1 MKNSKIILLTIVFI
15 GGIGSFFTSC
25 SNDDDNNGVPEF
37 RGLESGFLIF
47 SRTSTNSF
55 VRYTPELPTG
65 TFDVSAGE
73 SFQEFTFRDQFRG
86 QLYLNSIS
94 STEGVEKFIVNEAEQ
109 VESVGNI
116 ATIGDAFPVRV
127 ENENTGYFADR
138 NNLEEMTIF
147 NPSTMQIIGGIDLS
161 AAPFLEG
168 ADFQNYGGI
177 TIRGND
183 MFFPYRARASGQ
195 LIFDSLI
202 YFVVDQ
208 TTSTY
213 QKTIYLP
220 GHINPRVFNN
230 PGVDEQ
236 GNIYH
241 LTSGDQS
248 FPNVIKPSIVKIPA
262 GSTDFD
268 TSYQFRPI
276 DALPGGSQLPIQ
288 LLDRFT
294 YGANGIG
301 YAIGSVEIP
310 ASVVQIISEAGGI
323 QNLTQEQIN
332 TILALLAS
340 EPSAAWLRIDL
351 NAQTVSVIDGIP
363 LTSPFTNTRTII
375 DGDLYFGTTG
385 TNTIYKYDPDTQSTT
400 EIFNLTPESGDI
412 FEIIN
417 LSEIR

>member
-1 MKNSKIILLTIVFI
+1 MKNFKTIVVFI
-15 GGIGSFFTSC
+15 LWISFGPIFISC
-25 SNDDDNNGVPEF
+25 DSDDDGNEPELQ
-37 RGLESGFLIF
+37 GLNSGFLII
-47 SRTSTNSF
+47 SQTASNRF

-73 SFQEFTFRDQFRG
+73 SFEQFTFRDQLEGSLFI
-86 QLYLNSIS
+86 NSIS
-94 STEGVEKFIVNEAEQ
+94 STFGVEKLIVNEAEEI
-109 VESVGNI
+109 ESVGNI
-116 ATIGDAFPVRV
+116 ATLGDAFPARV
-127 ENENTGYFADR
+127 ENENTGYFNDR

-147 NPSTMQIIGGIDLS
+147 NPGTMQVTGGIDLS
-161 AAPFLEG
+161 DADFIEG

-183 MFFPYRARASGQ
+183 MFFPYRARVNDQ

-208 TTSTY
+208 STNTY

-220 GHINPRVFNN
+220 GHINPRVFND
-230 PGVDEQ
+230 PVVDEQ

-248 FPNVIKPSIVKIPA
+248 FPNLIKPSIVKIPA

-268 TSYQFRPI
+268 ASYQFRPI

-288 LLDRFT
+288 LFDRFT

-301 YAIGSVEIP
+301 YALGSVEVP
-310 ASVVQIISEAGGI
+310 ASVVQIISDAGGI
-323 QNLTQEQIN
+323 QNLNQEQIN
-332 TILALLAS
+332 TVLALLAS
-340 EPSAAWLRIDL
+340 EPSSAWLRIDL
-351 NAQTVSVIDGIP
+351 EAQTVSIIDGIP
-363 LTSPFTNTRTII
+363 LTSPFTNARTII

-385 TNTIYKYDPDTQSTT
+385 ENNVYRYDPDTQTTT
-400 EIFNLTPESGDI
+400 EVFSLTPESGDI
-412 FEIIN
+412 FEIID
-417 LSEIR
+417 LSK